1 MDAIQCTSVPSNLH
15 LAGFVV
21 TLMAGQAMDD
31 EPKMIPC
38 PDCGGTGK
46 APLPLDNLP
55 GPKPAELIEI
65 ECPTCGG
72 TGEVREDTQME

>member
-1 MDAIQCTSVPSNLH
+1 MNDK
-15 LAGFVV
+15 
-21 TLMAGQAMDD
+21 
-31 EPKMIPC
+31 PKTIPC

-55 GPKPAELIEI
+55 GPTPPEMIEI

-72 TGEVREDTQME
+72 TGELREDSPME